1 MMKKI
6 KMGKS
11 IKDVIS
17 HDEYVRRVTL
27 NPDLM
32 NDLSEDTAIEMDGHV
47 YPINRQ
53 YSPNVVGMWDG
64 GQVMLYSS
72 PQDQINEPDYDT
84 SNIIDFENVGSL
96 KESIEKQ
103 AELEKAERSILIS
116 PDNIFAPIIKETD
129 NPEMKLLKEAVTRKR
144 IDIDAYKPRFGSDFN
159 NDKRLFEQSSITI
172 FKLKKMC
179 DNFDIKCSLVLE
191 DKKNAPNPIGERLV
205 AYITTD
211 GSEDNK

>member
-1 MMKKI
+1 MKKI
-6 KMGKS
+6 KMGKT
-11 IKDVIS
+11 IRDVIS
-17 HDEYVRRVTL
+17 HDEYIRRVNL
-27 NPDLM
+27 NPQLM
-32 NDLSEDTAIEMDGHV
+32 NDLADDTAIEMDGHV

-72 PQDQINEPDYDT
+72 PEEHIHEPDYDAR
-84 SNIIDFENVGSL
+84 NIIDFENVSSL
-96 KESIEKQ
+96 SESIEKQ

-116 PDNIFAPIIKETD
+116 PDNIFAPVIKDTD
-129 NPEMKLLKEAVTRKR
+129 TPEMKLLKEAITRKR

-159 NDKRLFEQSSITI
+159 NDKRLFEQPSITI

-179 DNFDIKCSLVLE
+179 DNFDMKCSIVIE

-205 AYITTD
+205 AYITSDD
-211 GSEDNK
+211 GE

>member
-1 MMKKI
+1 MKKI
-6 KMGKS
+6 KMGRT
-11 IKDVIS
+11 IRDVIS
-17 HDEYVRRVTL
+17 HEEYIRRVNL

-32 NDLSEDTAIEMDGHV
+32 NELTDDTAIEMDGHV

-64 GQVMLYSS
+64 GQVMVYTS
-72 PQDQINEPDYDT
+72 PQEYINDPDYDT
-84 SNIIDFENVGSL
+84 KNIIDFENVSGL
-96 KESIEKQ
+96 RDSIEKQ
-103 AELEKAERSILIS
+103 AELERAERSILIS
-116 PDNIFAPIIKETD
+116 PDNIFAPVIKDTD
-129 NPEMKLLKEAVTRKR
+129 TPEMRLLKEAITRKR

-179 DNFDIKCSLVLE
+179 DNFDMKCSLVIE
-191 DKKNAPNPIGERLV
+191 DKKNAPNPIGEKLV

-211 GSEDNK
+211 GE

>member
-84 SNIIDFENVGSL
+84 KNIIDL
-96 KESIEKQ
+96 
-103 AELEKAERSILIS
+103 R
-116 PDNIFAPIIKETD
+116 
-129 NPEMKLLKEAVTRKR
+129 M
-144 IDIDAYKPRFGSDFN
+144 
-159 NDKRLFEQSSITI
+159 
-172 FKLKKMC
+172 
-179 DNFDIKCSLVLE
+179 
-191 DKKNAPNPIGERLV
+191 
-205 AYITTD
+205 
-211 GSEDNK
+211 

>member
-1 MMKKI
+1 MKKI
-6 KMGKS
+6 KMGRT
-11 IKDVIS
+11 IRDVIS
-17 HDEYVRRVTL
+17 HEEYIRRVNL

-32 NDLSEDTAIEMDGHV
+32 NELADDTAIEMDGHV

-64 GQVMLYSS
+64 GQVMVYTS
-72 PQDQINEPDYDT
+72 PQEYINDPDYDAK
-84 SNIIDFENVGSL
+84 NIIDFENVSGL
-96 KESIEKQ
+96 RDSIEKQ
-103 AELEKAERSILIS
+103 AELERAERSILIS
-116 PDNIFAPIIKETD
+116 PDNIFAPVIKDTD
-129 NPEMKLLKEAVTRKR
+129 TPEMRLLKEAITRKR

-179 DNFDIKCSLVLE
+179 DNFDMKCSLVIE
-191 DKKNAPNPIGERLV
+191 DKKNAPNPIGEKLV

-211 GSEDNK
+211 GE

>member
-1 MMKKI
+1 
-6 KMGKS
+6 MGRT
-11 IKDVIS
+11 IRDVIS
-17 HDEYVRRVTL
+17 HEEYIRRVNL

-32 NDLSEDTAIEMDGHV
+32 NELADDTAIEMDGHV

-64 GQVMLYSS
+64 GQVMVYTS
-72 PQDQINEPDYDT
+72 PQEYINDPDYDAK
-84 SNIIDFENVGSL
+84 NIIDFENVSGL
-96 KESIEKQ
+96 RDSIEKQ
-103 AELEKAERSILIS
+103 AELERAERSILIS
-116 PDNIFAPIIKETD
+116 PDNIFAPVIKDTD
-129 NPEMKLLKEAVTRKR
+129 TPEMRLLKEAITRKR

-179 DNFDIKCSLVLE
+179 DNFDMKCSLVIE
-191 DKKNAPNPIGERLV
+191 DKKNAPNPIGEKLV

-211 GSEDNK
+211 GE

>member
-1 MMKKI
+1 MKKI
-6 KMGKS
+6 KMGRT
-11 IKDVIS
+11 IRDVIS
-17 HDEYVRRVTL
+17 HEEYIRRVNL

-32 NDLSEDTAIEMDGHV
+32 NELADDTAIEMDGHV

-64 GQVMLYSS
+64 GQVMVYTS
-72 PQDQINEPDYDT
+72 PQEHINDPDYDAK
-84 SNIIDFENVGSL
+84 NIIDFENVSGL
-96 KESIEKQ
+96 RDSIEKQ
-103 AELEKAERSILIS
+103 AELERAERSILIS
-116 PDNIFAPIIKETD
+116 PDNIFAPVIKDTD
-129 NPEMKLLKEAVTRKR
+129 TPEMRLLKESITRKR

-179 DNFDIKCSLVLE
+179 DNFDMKCSLVIE
-191 DKKNAPNPIGERLV
+191 DKKNAPNPIGEKLV

-211 GSEDNK
+211 GE

>member
-1 MMKKI
+1 MKKI
-6 KMGKS
+6 KMGRT
-11 IKDVIS
+11 IRDVIS
-17 HDEYVRRVTL
+17 HEEYIRRVNL

-32 NDLSEDTAIEMDGHV
+32 NELADDTAIEMDGHV

-64 GQVMLYSS
+64 GQVMVYTG
-72 PQDQINEPDYDT
+72 PQEYINDPDYDAK
-84 SNIIDFENVGSL
+84 NIIDFENVSSL
-96 KESIEKQ
+96 RDSIEKQ
-103 AELEKAERSILIS
+103 AELERAERSILIS
-116 PDNIFAPIIKETD
+116 PDNIFAPVIKDTD
-129 NPEMKLLKEAVTRKR
+129 TPEMRLLKEAITRKR

-179 DNFDIKCSLVLE
+179 DNFDMKCSLVIE
-191 DKKNAPNPIGERLV
+191 DKKNAPNPIGEKLV

-211 GSEDNK
+211 GE

>member
-1 MMKKI
+1 MKKI
-6 KMGKS
+6 KMGRT
-11 IKDVIS
+11 IRDVIS
-17 HDEYVRRVTL
+17 HEEYIRRVNL

-32 NDLSEDTAIEMDGHV
+32 NELADDTAIEMDGHV

-64 GQVMLYSS
+64 GQVMVYTS
-72 PQDQINEPDYDT
+72 PQEYINDPDYDAK
-84 SNIIDFENVGSL
+84 NIIDFENVSSL
-96 KESIEKQ
+96 RDSIEKQ
-103 AELEKAERSILIS
+103 AELERAERSILIS
-116 PDNIFAPIIKETD
+116 PDNIFAPVIKDTD
-129 NPEMKLLKEAVTRKR
+129 TPEMRLLKEAITRKR

-179 DNFDIKCSLVLE
+179 DNFDMKCSLVIE
-191 DKKNAPNPIGERLV
+191 DKKNAPNPIGEKLV

-211 GSEDNK
+211 GE

>member
-1 MMKKI
+1 MKKI
-6 KMGKS
+6 KMGRT
-11 IKDVIS
+11 IRDVIS
-17 HDEYVRRVTL
+17 HEEYIRRVNL

-32 NDLSEDTAIEMDGHV
+32 NELADDTAIEMDGHV

-64 GQVMLYSS
+64 GQVMVYTS
-72 PQDQINEPDYDT
+72 PKEYINDPDYDAK
-84 SNIIDFENVGSL
+84 NIIDFENVSGL
-96 KESIEKQ
+96 RDSIEKQ
-103 AELEKAERSILIS
+103 AELERAERSILIS
-116 PDNIFAPIIKETD
+116 PDNIFAPVIKDTD
-129 NPEMKLLKEAVTRKR
+129 TPEMRLLKEAITRKR

-179 DNFDIKCSLVLE
+179 DNFDMKCSLVIE
-191 DKKNAPNPIGERLV
+191 DKKNAPNPIGEKLV

-211 GSEDNK
+211 GE

>member
-1 MMKKI
+1 MKKI
-6 KMGKS
+6 KMGRT
-11 IKDVIS
+11 IRDVIS
-17 HDEYVRRVTL
+17 HEEYIRRVNL

-32 NDLSEDTAIEMDGHV
+32 NELVDDTAIEMDGHV

-64 GQVMLYSS
+64 GQVMVYTS
-72 PQDQINEPDYDT
+72 PQEYINDPDYDAK
-84 SNIIDFENVGSL
+84 NIIDFENVSSL
-96 KESIEKQ
+96 RDSIEKQ
-103 AELEKAERSILIS
+103 AELERAERSILIS
-116 PDNIFAPIIKETD
+116 PDNIFAPVIKDTD
-129 NPEMKLLKEAVTRKR
+129 TPEMRLLKEAITRKR

-179 DNFDIKCSLVLE
+179 DNFDMKCSLVIE
-191 DKKNAPNPIGERLV
+191 DKKNAPNPIGEKLV

-211 GSEDNK
+211 GE